1 MIGPVDKL
9 NLILSKINNEIDQEE
24 FNDKIKCVIDLREN
38 NLVGLGIKEKIQ
50 SKQNKDDDELTLDD
64 ENNSDANLIYQ
75 EPISVTIV

>member
-9 NLILSKINNEIDQEE
+9 NLILSKINNKIDQEE